1 MPNAVE
7 DNVAIDDTLKTGDG
21 GIAPEQDKADTSKFF
36 ENFETADDL
45 KKAYKELQQKLGQQG
60 SELGELRSAIKAK
73 EQEDRFAQV
82 TEKLSSLIQDK
93 KNPEINWKEY
103 SSRLGGKM
111 AEQPQEATVELA
123 EAVSN
128 WIADDTRKVQTFAEQ
143 KVKALEQTLA
153 AIVEKMETMDD
164 DYKAHKGM
172 IDKFVAEGMS
182 ITKAKKLAKEV
193 IKDIPSMR
201 NEPPVNVSPTRV
213 VQTAKKSEPV
223 MTAEDIALLKAQ
235 GSTDAEIEM
244 LKAKWERDRSLTEAE
259 RKRF

>member
-1 MPNAVE
+1 MPKAVE

-21 GIAPEQDKADTSKFF
+21 GIAPETDKADTSKFF

-60 SELGELRSAIKAK
+60 SELGELRQAIKAK

-82 TEKLSSLIQDK
+82 TEKLSSLIQEKEKPAVD
-93 KNPEINWKEY
+93 WKAY
-103 SSRLGGKM
+103 SDRLAEEM
-111 AEQPQEATVELA
+111 AERPQQATKQLLETVNAWMTEDRQKTQ
-123 EAVSN
+123 S
-128 WIADDTRKVQTFAEQ
+128 FAEQ
-143 KVKALEQTLA
+143 KVKALEQALSG
-153 AIVEKMETMDD
+153 IVEKMETMDD

-182 ITKAKKLAKEV
+182 ISKAKKLAKEV
-193 IKDIPSMR
+193 MKDMPSMR

-213 VQTAKKSEPV
+213 VQTARKSEPV
-223 MTAEDIALLKAQ
+223 MTAEDIAFLKAQ
-235 GSTDAEIEM
+235 GSSDAEIEM
-244 LKAKWERDRSLTEAE
+244 LKAKWERDRALTDAE